1 MKQNRKDNRMNI
13 TKNDALNI
21 LDALNEWYDII
32 EPKELAENEIGLNSE
47 RYENIIKKLKQ
58 LTKQKGQ

>member
-1 MKQNRKDNRMNI
+1 MNI

>member
-1 MKQNRKDNRMNI
+1 MI

-21 LDALNEWYDII
+21 LDALNEWHDII

-58 LTKQKGQ
+58 LTTQERTIKC